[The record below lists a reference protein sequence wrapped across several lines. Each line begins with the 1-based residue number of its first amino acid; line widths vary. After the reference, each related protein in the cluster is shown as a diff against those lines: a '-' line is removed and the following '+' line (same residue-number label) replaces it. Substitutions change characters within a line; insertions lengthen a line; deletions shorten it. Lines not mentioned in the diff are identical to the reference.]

1 MHASGLYPREVAV
14 LSNMCRRQAKA
25 RQPLTAWCPTQRP
38 QGQRKGYRLATERL
52 AATLDKTLGSLML
65 ETKQGHLA
73 EPVPMCAHGGSQNN
87 LTDLKANR
95 RRTFLQAAYV
105 FTQSTLVFFFFIT
118 PRKDLERPLNLLK
131 HVLAF
136 LPKAKSSRKQTRSQ
150 SEQLELCARQ
160 TVARQAA
167 PLCPQSE
174 LAFLTMAETLA
185 RTTYRGPLE
194 VKNPQPSIGPP

>member
-1 MHASGLYPREVAV
+1 

-150 SEQLELCARQ
+150 SEQLELCAKQ
-160 TVARQAA
+160 TTTCACLSSERTRLPHNGRHARGSDLKGASRNQE
-167 PLCPQSE
+167 PS
-174 LAFLTMAETLA
+174 TLDD
-185 RTTYRGPLE
+185 G
-194 VKNPQPSIGPP
+194 S